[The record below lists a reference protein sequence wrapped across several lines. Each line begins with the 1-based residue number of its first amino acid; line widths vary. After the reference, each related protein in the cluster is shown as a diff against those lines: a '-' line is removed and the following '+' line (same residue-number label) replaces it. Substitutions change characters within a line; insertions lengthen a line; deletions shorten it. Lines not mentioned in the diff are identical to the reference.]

1 MRSFECAKY
10 EFRSKCVEPHTV
22 PCPSQ
27 QPRQRC
33 LAPFAPFE
41 RFAAQ
46 VVSVQLDQVERI
58 QEHAA
63 IVALIPDALEQR
75 DAILA
80 ARDCLTIEDA
90 RAGASREG
98 LDDEREALREVVPWA
113 AVEPHAL
120 VLLPRDDL
128 TPSCLIS
135 CSHWSPEGALGAA
148 VGRQGAMKPDGKVR
162 GRNDMSRGIFVITIR
177 SLSKH

>member
-98 LDDEREALREVVPWA
+98 LETRGLRDL
-113 AVEPHAL
+113 VECQSAPCL
-120 VLLPRDDL
+120 KTGVFDWPKL
-128 TPSCLIS
+128 TPADEKQADL
-135 CSHWSPEGALGAA
+135 
-148 VGRQGAMKPDGKVR
+148 
-162 GRNDMSRGIFVITIR
+162 
-177 SLSKH
+177 SLLKIPQA

>member
-63 IVALIPDALEQR
+63 IVTLIPDALEQR

-90 RAGASREG
+90 LAGASRDRACPPSALERSADRASHVPNYRAHPRLYLRCRAGAWRMSG
-98 LDDEREALREVVPWA
+98 LLRVQPLGEV
-113 AVEPHAL
+113 
-120 VLLPRDDL
+120 
-128 TPSCLIS
+128 
-135 CSHWSPEGALGAA
+135 
-148 VGRQGAMKPDGKVR
+148 
-162 GRNDMSRGIFVITIR
+162 N
-177 SLSKH
+177 

>member
-98 LDDEREALREVVPWA
+98 
-113 AVEPHAL
+113 
-120 VLLPRDDL
+120 PR
-128 TPSCLIS
+128 
-135 CSHWSPEGALGAA
+135 
-148 VGRQGAMKPDGKVR
+148 R
-162 GRNDMSRGIFVITIR
+162 
-177 SLSKH
+177 

>member
-33 LAPFAPFE
+33 LAPFAPFA

-98 LDDEREALREVVPWA
+98 LDDGQCCHRQTQGCGCRLTSGCQ
-113 AVEPHAL
+113 HQFGG
-120 VLLPRDDL
+120 PR
-128 TPSCLIS
+128 
-135 CSHWSPEGALGAA
+135 
-148 VGRQGAMKPDGKVR
+148 
-162 GRNDMSRGIFVITIR
+162 
-177 SLSKH
+177 